1 MVRRSVADHSYGRAT
16 IAWSVEFREVNAL
29 PRAEHELA
37 VAYRERDVASH
48 EHRFD
53 VRGRISLGVAELL
66 VPWNDLVEEIEQIAL
81 HLGVGVLVDEHAG
94 GRVGDGD
101 GADAVSDLRTGDR
114 GAHASRDVDRR
125 LARLRLDPEVLV
137 VDHGPTILR
146 ACRRGAKHA
155 S

>member
-53 VRGRISLGVAELL
+53 VRGKRRHRSEEHTSELQSQFHIVCRLLLEKKKKTKTQLLLAKRKNKNIRTISSK
-66 VPWNDLVEEIEQIAL
+66 N
-81 HLGVGVLVDEHAG
+81 
-94 GRVGDGD
+94 
-101 GADAVSDLRTGDR
+101 S
-114 GAHASRDVDRR
+114 S
-125 LARLRLDPEVLV
+125 
-137 VDHGPTILR
+137 
-146 ACRRGAKHA
+146 
-155 S
+155 